1 VVTSFDPTTL
11 LPAWAPNVHPLIV
24 HFPLAW
30 LTAAV
35 LVDVWAA
42 MFARPRAAAAVGSF
56 LYAVGALS
64 AGAAFVTGRQAASTV
79 FLSGAAH
86 AIVASHWNWAFAT
99 LVYFAL
105 VFIVRLM
112 AALLVRPSS
121 RWVRVTFAA
130 MGLAGL
136 LLLVRTGERG
146 ARLVFEQGVGVT
158 GATVR

>member
-1 VVTSFDPTTL
+1 VTSFDATTL
-11 LPAWAPNVHPLIV
+11 LPAWAPNLHPLIV

-42 MFARPRAAAAVGSF
+42 MFTRPRGAAAAGTF
-56 LYAVGALS
+56 FYAAGALS
-64 AGAAFVTGRQAASTV
+64 AGAAFVTGRQAAGTV
-79 FLSGAAH
+79 FLPGAAH
-86 AIVASHWNWAFAT
+86 AIVTSHWNWAFAT
-99 LVYFAL
+99 LVYFSL
-105 VFIVRLM
+105 VTIVRIV
-112 AALLVRPSS
+112 AALFVRPSS
-121 RWVRVTFAA
+121 GWVRMTFAA
-130 MGLAGL
+130 IGLAGL